1 MEKRLSR
8 TDLIF
13 ALGFLF
19 FLIVA
24 IAAFFSGVKVGTDRT
39 EALYAKPAGAQ
50 ASKAAESPKAYS
62 QQDLVSFYHNVFQ
75 PHREWMAEWS
85 AARTRW
91 QTDDTVDRAS
101 SLKELAKLA
110 ASKYNESKVTT
121 VSSLT
126 PGLMN
131 AQNNYLKSLK
141 LYESSF
147 GQLAAQAN
155 EGSAAEALARVSK
168 NAYFT
173 EAVRLGL
180 LAQSQYYDSMLK
192 WGSTVNLSLPDN
204 YELPNVLANA
214 EWSKLPLLVKNT
226 VSAQYMFLN
235 RAEYDY
241 LPQDLTA
248 RIDQFINSGQA
259 AKMKQKT
266 IRSIVDMLNSTDAIR
281 SGDYLSLKSR
291 YYAKELVPLLPFFS
305 SDT

>member
-24 IAAFFSGVKVGTDRT
+24 IAAFFSGVKVGTQRT
-39 EALYAKPAGAQ
+39 EALYAKPAAAQ
-50 ASKAAESPKAYS
+50 TAKTVASPNAYS

-75 PHREWMAEWS
+75 PHREWMGEWS
-85 AARTRW
+85 ATRTRW
-91 QTDDTVDRAS
+91 QSDDTADRAS

-110 ASKYNESKVTT
+110 AAKYEESKVTT

-126 PGLMN
+126 PDLMN

-147 GQLAAQAN
+147 GQLAAAAN
-155 EGSAAEALARVSK
+155 EGSAEESLARVSK
-168 NAYFT
+168 NPYYT

-180 LAQSQYYDSMLK
+180 LAQNQYYGAMLK
-192 WGSTVNLSLPDN
+192 WGSTVNLSLPDS
-204 YELPNVLANA
+204 YDLPGILTNA
-214 EWSKLPLLVKNT
+214 EWSKLPLLVKN
-226 VSAQYMFLN
+226 SAAAQYMFLN
-235 RAEYDY
+235 RAEYDF
-241 LPQDLTA
+241 LPQDLAA
-248 RIDQFINSGQA
+248 RIDQFILSGQA
-259 AKMKQKT
+259 NRMKQKT
-266 IRSIVDMLNSTDAIR
+266 IRSVVDMLTGTDAIR

-305 SDT
+305 SGT